1 MGMGGFFH
9 NKHNFL
15 GRLSIVWNGGWEGGG
30 GSIFSWCETGLILI
44 IRIWLELLEKS
55 MIPLMT

>member
-15 GRLSIVWNGGWEGGG
+15 GRLSIVGNGGWEGGG
-30 GSIFSWCETGLILI
+30 GQFLVDVKLA
-44 IRIWLELLEKS
+44 LF
-55 MIPLMT
+55 